1 MNLAGNPFAL
11 LHNSKDG
18 PPHLKYEWERQLP
31 NGKMVTASWEVNG
44 HTELGLPGPSDEM
57 LYLVLLQITREA
69 AGESGAWPQRVY
81 FSRYDL
87 IRRLGM
93 PDSNSSYK
101 QLRDCL
107 TRLASV
113 NITANHSFWDAR
125 LKTPYVSVN
134 FGILNESVIADE
146 PRGRKG
152 QQTALPLSW
161 FEWNSI
167 LHASFTSGNVR
178 DLALDFVISLDHPTT
193 RRLFRFLDMHR
204 KATKPARREFTIG
217 VMKLR
222 DRMGMANYRYVSKV
236 KEKLASA
243 HEELIERG
251 YLNSVE
257 YVQAKSEGQLVIY
270 RFREVR
276 VAPNETSSD
285 GPSAYKSNKP
295 EFYPP
300 VAVAAGPRSADALRM
315 PVKAPLRAVDDSEQT
330 IYPNEA
336 FAVFT
341 ALPEAEQEKLRQLAR
356 EAVEPAFW
364 DRLERPDSP
373 MALVLWELV
382 VRDHNDAYLQEV
394 EK

>member
-18 PPHLKYEWERQLP
+18 PPHIKYEWERQLP

-44 HTELGLPGPSDEM
+44 HVELGLPGPSDEM
-57 LYLVLLQITREA
+57 LYLVLLQLTREA
-69 AGESGAWPQRVY
+69 AGEDGVWPQQVY

-87 IRRLGM
+87 LKRLGL
-93 PDSNSSYK
+93 PDSSSSYK

-113 NITANHSFWDAR
+113 NITADHSFWDAR
-125 LKTPYVSVN
+125 LKSPYASVN
-134 FGILNESVIADE
+134 FGILNESALADE
-146 PRGRKG
+146 PRGRKA
-152 QQTALPLSW
+152 QNTLPLSW

-178 DLALDFVISLDHPTT
+178 DLALDFVISLDHPTA

-222 DRMGMANYRYVSKV
+222 DRLGMTNYKYASKI
-236 KEKLASA
+236 KEKLVSA

-251 YLNSVE
+251 YLKNVE
-257 YVQAKSEGQLVIY
+257 YIPAKNEGQLVVY
-270 RFREVR
+270 RFGEVR
-276 VAPNETSSD
+276 VTSAEQ
-285 GPSAYKSNKP
+285 GSAENKP
-295 EFYPP
+295 QGDLQQF
-300 VAVAAGPRSADALRM
+300 GPADAERKNL
-315 PVKAPLRAVDDSEQT
+315 VKLP
-330 IYPNEA
+330 PNQS
-336 FAVFT
+336 
-341 ALPEAEQEKLRQLAR
+341 EAEILISPQDAFVVWSSLGEEEQERLRQLAR
-356 EAVEPAFW
+356 ADVEPAFW

-382 VRDHNDAYLQEV
+382 IREHNGAYSRVLE
-394 EK
+394 E